1 MSPDTELVECSRC
14 RRKLAGYVPSMG
26 DGSQLNARAHKDNG
40 ERCTGSGKP
49 ARPLHP
55 WEYPDAVAGHT
66 DREEAE

>member
-26 DGSQLNARAHKDNG
+26 DGSQLNARAH
-40 ERCTGSGKP
+40 
-49 ARPLHP
+49 
-55 WEYPDAVAGHT
+55 T